1 MVITAEDQYGGGFG
15 QNNEKGVAGA
25 GIKAVEKFLD
35 AIGEIV
41 AGKETKME
49 DLDISKDIEK
59 QLTDILDLVKPYL
72 PYVTALGGWK
82 LFNLVKDDKIKI
94 NWEGFSGIVTAFAP
108 VITALAWYL
117 FSRVNSTAEVLSYGI
132 VAGEAFPTVDLN
144 LPPGVNLG
152 AFFVVGEVLLQDVVG
167 QLVEGGKAL
176 VQVWPSGILGMSNTE
191 LIEKL
196 KEQARAEGYDA

>member
-15 QNNEKGVAGA
+15 QNNENGAGA
-25 GIKAVEKFLD
+25 AIKGIEKFLN
-35 AIGEIV
+35 AIAEAV
-41 AGKETKME
+41 AGNETKME

-94 NWEGFSGIVTAFAP
+94 NWEGFAGIVTAFAP
-108 VITALAWYL
+108 IITALAWYL

-167 QLVEGGKAL
+167 QLVEGSKAI
-176 VQVWPSGILGMSNTE
+176 VQVWPSGILGISNDE

-196 KEQARAEGYDA
+196 KDQSLAEGHDL